1 MFSTDPPAGD
11 VAEERLGCAAM
22 AKTNAI
28 IINCSLRWVTGLTL
42 EELWLPYFALGG
54 DVGKVEVEANL
65 TALMPMSASQHD
77 MLAHAINERFD
88 EIAPPRAPY
97 RSEVPRVPDS
107 DELP

>member
-1 MFSTDPPAGD
+1 MRSHGEDECHHQLLA
-11 VAEERLGCAAM
+11 ALGA
-22 AKTNAI
+22 
-28 IINCSLRWVTGLTL
+28 TGLTL

-54 DVGKVEVEANL
+54 DVGKVEVEAYL